1 MYYVT
6 GRYKI
11 FGEALQ
17 LYGDIMYTKSKQD
30 NGLAGTP
37 FAITSLNPTG
47 AGNGLIE
54 ARASRF
60 NPFGNDLSSVRYRL
74 QQELGNRRSFFDKD
88 NYRYVIGVNG
98 NFNFKD
104 NAFISQFGYD
114 SGFVYERFDELRI
127 NSGDATRSLIRQA
140 IAGTLVPGVF
150 FNPFIGQFAP
160 PVGFAP
166 TYTIN
171 AMGHAVPT
179 GLTAAYNNVVTAQA
193 ASYIGHSEFYE
204 RDWLG
209 DAKINAH
216 LLPNLWNGGID
227 FFLGYEHREIQQ
239 HSVPDPVQVAG
250 DQLGFAPSPNT
261 KTRQEAD
268 SVFFELGI
276 PTPTF

>member
-1 MYYVT
+1 DLTTNQVAPASYRRFDAIAGHDPDRFNYRAFTPAIPAVEKAMYYVT

-37 FAITSLNPTG
+37 FAITSVNPTG
-47 AGNGLIE
+47 PGSGLTQ
-54 ARASRF
+54 ARASQF

-127 NSGDATRSLIRQA
+127 D
-140 IAGTLVPGVF
+140 
-150 FNPFIGQFAP
+150 
-160 PVGFAP
+160 
-166 TYTIN
+166 
-171 AMGHAVPT
+171 
-179 GLTAAYNNVVTAQA
+179 
-193 ASYIGHSEFYE
+193 
-204 RDWLG
+204 
-209 DAKINAH
+209 
-216 LLPNLWNGGID
+216 
-227 FFLGYEHREIQQ
+227 
-239 HSVPDPVQVAG
+239 
-250 DQLGFAPSPNT
+250 
-261 KTRQEAD
+261 
-268 SVFFELGI
+268 
-276 PTPTF
+276 